1 MKIQF
6 QNHLKNIKERIEKE
20 LQDIY
25 KEIKGLTPPF
35 VEYLS
40 KSSGKRLRALLLYTA
55 GKLLGA
61 DERSL
66 IKLGA
71 AIELIH
77 SASLFH
83 DDIIDEASERRGLRA
98 AHRVFGIEEAIILG
112 DILYIRSISIATSF
126 DNLELIKAV
135 AKEVEG
141 MVAGEMDETLNLY
154 RYDLKEEDYFRI
166 INGKTARLFSLSCYL
181 PAILVRDISSK
192 VALERFG
199 DNFGMA
205 FQILDDIA
213 DIVMDKEKL
222 GKPVLS
228 DLKEG
233 KLTLPYIY
241 YRDGGGK
248 YSENIK
254 NFFEN
259 GDELDFIEVR
269 NDLIRS
275 DALSSAI
282 EKMEELLEKAR
293 RSLDELEGSGKW
305 KRVLQEA
312 TNLREIYGI

>member
-6 QNHLKNIKERIEKE
+6 QNHLKDVKESIEKE
-20 LQDIY
+20 LNSIY
-25 KEIKGLTPPF
+25 KEIKGLTEPF

-40 KSSGKRLRALLLYTA
+40 RSSGKRLRALLLYTT

-61 DERSL
+61 KEEDL
-66 IKLGA
+66 IRLGS

-83 DDIIDEASERRGLRA
+83 DDIIDEASERRGLKA

-112 DILYIRSISIATSF
+112 DLLYIRSIGIATSF
-126 DNLELIKAV
+126 NNLEIIKAV
-135 AKEVEG
+135 AREVEG

-154 RYDLKEEDYFRI
+154 RYDLTEDDYFRI

-181 PAILVRDISSK
+181 PAILTDDESARI
-192 VALERFG
+192 ALKTFG

-213 DIVMDKEKL
+213 DVVMDEKKL

-241 YRDGGGK
+241 YRDSGGRF
-248 YSENIK
+248 SREIRM
-254 NFFEN
+254 FFEEGTRLN
-259 GDELDFIEVR
+259 FVEVK
-269 NDLIRS
+269 NDLLRS
-275 DALSSAI
+275 NAI
-282 EKMEELLEKAR
+282 DRSLQKMEEILEKAR
-293 RSLDELEGSGKW
+293 DSLKGLKGSEKW
-305 KRVLQEA
+305 KRILKEA
-312 TNLREIYGI
+312 TRLREIYGI

>member
-1 MKIQF
+1 MKILF
-6 QNHLKNIKERIEKE
+6 QNSLKNIKEKIEKE
-20 LQDIY
+20 LQNIY
-25 KEIKGLTPPF
+25 NEIKGLTPPF

-40 KSSGKRLRALLLYTA
+40 KSSGKRLRALLLYAT

-61 DERSL
+61 DDKSL
-66 IKLGA
+66 ISLGA

-98 AHRVFGIEEAIILG
+98 VHRVFGIEEAIILG
-112 DILYIRSISIATSF
+112 DILYIKSIAIATSF
-126 DNLELIKAV
+126 NNLELIKAV

-181 PAILVRDISSK
+181 PAILVNDDSYRI
-192 VALERFG
+192 ALETFG
-199 DNFGMA
+199 NNFGMA

-213 DIVMDKEKL
+213 DIILDEERL

-241 YRDGGGK
+241 YRDEGGK
-248 YSENIK
+248 FSESIK
-254 NFFEN
+254 AFFEN
-259 GDELDFIEVR
+259 GEELDFIEVR
-269 NDLIRS
+269 NDLIKS
-275 DALSSAI
+275 TALSKAL

-293 RSLDELEGSGKW
+293 LSLDKLDGSDKW
-305 KRVLQEA
+305 KRVLKET
-312 TNLREIYGI
+312 TNLRRIYEI